1 MKIYNTEPDG
11 NEMAILEPARYFNL
25 AIEQIE
31 KITEWMVTS
40 EDNVQPLLVHIDM
53 FVYISK
59 KYPEMA
65 VRRVAKINVTRVES
79 VFNEWFERNEKKISA
94 KYRLGIK
101 ESAASLLKELKAL
114 K

>member
-11 NEMAILEPARYFNL
+11 NEMANLEPARYFNL

-31 KITEWMVTS
+31 QITEWMKTS
-40 EDNVQPLLVHIDM
+40 QDGVQPLLVHIDI
-53 FVYISK
+53 FLYFSK

-65 VRRVAKINVTRVES
+65 RRRAAKINVSLVES
-79 VFNEWFERNEKKISA
+79 VFNDWFERNQKKISA
-94 KYRLGIK
+94 KYRDGIK
-101 ESAASLLKELKAL
+101 ASANQLFLELKSL